1 MNLKEQFKRIGGHR
15 LNEADVFDTPDTTE
29 PAGDDQSKVMAKLQT
44 KFEGPVKSIID
55 LIKTKD
61 DLNAAVSMLISKSE
75 ETTSG
80 LGKKAKILLKKTIND
95 L

>member
-15 LNEADVFDTPDTTE
+15 LNEADVFGGGDTTE
-29 PAGDDQSKVMAKLQT
+29 PAGDDQSKVIAKLQT